1 LLPAGMRTA
10 RLARRKQAGAK
21 RTERHNLPARKA
33 DEALGFRPIGSYRL
47 CHLREALQPAVG
59 A

>member
-1 LLPAGMRTA
+1 MRTA

-21 RTERHNLPARKA
+21 RTERHNLPAQKA